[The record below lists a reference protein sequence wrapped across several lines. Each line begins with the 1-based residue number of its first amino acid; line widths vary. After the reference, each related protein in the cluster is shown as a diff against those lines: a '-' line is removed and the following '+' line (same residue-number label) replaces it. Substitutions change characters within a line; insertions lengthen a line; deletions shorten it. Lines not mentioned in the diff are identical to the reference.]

1 MDKPAP
7 ETGLR
12 ERKKAATRQALSW
25 AAVRL
30 AVERGLDNVL
40 VEDIAAEAGVS
51 ARTFNNYFGS
61 KAEAIAYRHL
71 ERARDYGVRL
81 RARPAGEPLW
91 TAITEAVLGH
101 FRELAEAPPD
111 PVWQA
116 GVRLMTSNPSLT
128 GEFLKASAQAD
139 EELAEAVAA
148 RTGTDP
154 RQDLYPRL
162 VAKSVTSA
170 IGVATELW
178 MHADP
183 PRPVIPLIADALAQ
197 VSAGLP
203 AP

>member
-1 MDKPAP
+1 MEP
-7 ETGLR
+7 GLR

-51 ARTFNNYFGS
+51 ARTFNNYFSG

-71 ERARDYGVRL
+71 ERARQIGVRL
-81 RARPAGEPLW
+81 RERPAAEPLW
-91 TAITEAVLGH
+91 TAVAEAVLGH
-101 FRELAEAPPD
+101 FQAMAEAPPD
-111 PVWQA
+111 PAWQA
-116 GVRLMTSNPSLT
+116 GVRLMTAEPSVV

-139 EELAEAVAA
+139 QEFAEVVAE
-148 RTGTDP
+148 RTGTDV
-154 RQDLYPRL
+154 RRDLYPRL
-162 VAKSVTSA
+162 VAGSVSSA
-170 IGVATELW
+170 IAVATELW

-183 PRPVIPLIADALAQ
+183 PRPVIPLISDALAQ